1 MRETP
6 APGQCERPLTSG
18 AIGQARIGD
27 GAIGSTPA
35 SGAGNLGSS
44 PGPRANPHFSA
55 NSSEAPGIPGVREV
69 KSQEAPPPR
78 RLGYGR
84 LLLALGIALRIV
96 VFWFLDPL
104 NNDVGH
110 LDVVKYIVE
119 HHALP
124 AATASFESY
133 QPPLYYLLAAPVYA
147 ATGSVKWVQLLSL
160 VFSILTLLVI
170 YRLLYVDKLLA
181 DLRSC
186 RYAFLMA
193 CFLPQFVMFDLYLSN
208 DNLAILI
215 GAMVVFQV
223 VRFVAAPTIWQAV
236 LLAVLVSLGLL
247 TKATFLAF
255 LPALFVLVA
264 FVFLRQGHSARMALI
279 AALALSVL
287 AAGLGSWRYVQSY
300 REARNPFVSNLDS
313 GHPWVIAQQSSYR
326 GAVSFFDVNLW
337 KLLRSPSVSPQTQ
350 GAYPLLL
357 YGTFWYQHIPE
368 SNFYGSSSAPY
379 YYLGSVI
386 YVLALAPSL
395 VFFYGLFLLA
405 ERLPRFVISCDL
417 SRQDDQR
424 LLAGFVAVLFL
435 LGNLA
440 LIVAVALKY
449 HVWTLM
455 QGRLLFPSFCGL
467 LVAFGTGASALADGR
482 TASAVLK
489 AAMVALLA
497 CFFLY
502 FASEISNQIFGWPRF

>member
-1 MRETP
+1 MKP
-6 APGQCERPLTSG
+6 A
-18 AIGQARIGD
+18 
-27 GAIGSTPA
+27 
-35 SGAGNLGSS
+35 
-44 PGPRANPHFSA
+44 
-55 NSSEAPGIPGVREV
+55 EAPLSRH
-69 KSQEAPPPR
+69 
-78 RLGYGR
+78 LGTGR
-84 LLLALGIALRIV
+84 LLLALGIALRAV

-110 LDVVKYIVE
+110 LDVIKYIVE
-119 HHALP
+119 HRALP

-133 QPPLYYLLAAPVYA
+133 QPPLYYLLATPIYA
-147 ATGSVKWVQLLSL
+147 VSGSVKWVQLLSL
-160 VFSILTLLVI
+160 VFSVLTLLVI

-181 DLRSC
+181 DPRSS

-193 CFLPQFVMFDLYLSN
+193 CFLPQFVMFGLYLSN
-208 DNLAILI
+208 DSLAIFL
-215 GAMVVFQV
+215 GAIVVLQI
-223 VRFVAAPTIWQAV
+223 VRFVATPTMQQAL
-236 LLAVLVSLGLL
+236 LLALLVSFGLL
-247 TKATFLAF
+247 TKATFLDF
-255 LPALFVLVA
+255 LPPLFILAA
-264 FVFLRQGHSARMALI
+264 FVFLRRGHSARNALA

-287 AAGLGSWRYVQSY
+287 AAGLGSWRFVQNY

-337 KLLRSPSVSPQTQ
+337 KLLRSPSVSPKTQ

-368 SNFYGSSSAPY
+368 SNFVGSSSAPY
-379 YYLGSVI
+379 YYVGSVI
-386 YVLALAPSL
+386 YVLALAPNL
-395 VFFYGLFLLA
+395 LFFYGLFLMA
-405 ERLPRFVISCDL
+405 KRLPRFVTACDL
-417 SRQDDQR
+417 SRQEDQR

-467 LVAFGTGASALADGR
+467 LVAFGTGASALGDNR
-482 TASAVLK
+482 LASMVLK
-489 AAMVALLA
+489 VAMAALVA

-502 FASEISNQIFGWPRF
+502 FASEISNQIFGWPSF